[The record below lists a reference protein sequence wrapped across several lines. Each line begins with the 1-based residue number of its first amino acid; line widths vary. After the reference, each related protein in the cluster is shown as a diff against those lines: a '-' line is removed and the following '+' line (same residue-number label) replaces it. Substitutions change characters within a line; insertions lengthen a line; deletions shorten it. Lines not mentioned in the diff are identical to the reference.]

1 MACVILFIFA
11 IRSIFSLKC
20 KALSGSPEQSPY
32 IPPSQR
38 LHNRYDENNR
48 NASNAAHQLLEVISE
63 ESGPTK
69 PKNEDPSN
77 LHSSIKSKCQSG
89 YIESEKTKPTLSIFS
104 KIMQT
109 SQAKS
114 SAIKPKSP
122 IANNRQRAT
131 PSVGPIRKFSPFE
144 EKLIEYG
151 SDGNSTKTTSST
163 SSDDTNNRSTADVAN
178 KVESLAKIMV
188 NCDLQDETPLKPSFQ
203 VPSTRRILS
212 SHQRP
217 NGMPNRR
224 RPPLESEFRS
234 QKVLFTTPTAVSRP
248 TFALMS
254 HIGLDD
260 SLNCYKS
267 PSGMQLC
274 DVGQQQAVQNLS
286 TNTGDR
292 EPVKHNNLPKPDDR
306 LVTTGINAKDINTNE
321 KELVI
326 GKEIGAGT

>member
-1 MACVILFIFA
+1 MRGIWLIFA

-20 KALSGSPEQSPY
+20 KALNGSQEQSPY

-38 LHNRYDENNR
+38 LQNRYDVNTG
-48 NASNAAHQLLEVISE
+48 NASNATHKLLEVITE
-63 ESGPTK
+63 ENGPTK
-69 PKNEDPSN
+69 SKNEAPSN
-77 LHSSIKSKCQSG
+77 LQCSIKSKCHSS

-114 SAIKPKSP
+114 S
-122 IANNRQRAT
+122 
-131 PSVGPIRKFSPFE
+131 VGPTRKFSPFE

-163 SSDDTNNRSTADVAN
+163 GSDDANNRTTVDVAN
-178 KVESLAKIMV
+178 KVESLSKIMV
-188 NCDLQDETPLKPSFQ
+188 NCELHDETPLKPSFQ

-217 NGMPNRR
+217 NGMANRR
-224 RPPLESEFRS
+224 RPPSESEFRS

-254 HIGLDD
+254 HMGLDD

-267 PSGMQLC
+267 PSGMLLG
-274 DVGQQQAVQNLS
+274 DVGQQQTVQNLS
-286 TNTGDR
+286 THTDVK
-292 EPVKHNNLPKPDDR
+292 EPVKHNDLIKPEDR
-306 LVTTGINAKDINTNE
+306 LINAKSANAKHINNTE
-321 KELVI
+321 KELAV
-326 GKEIGAGT
+326 GNEIGGGKY